1 MPAQAGHA
9 GRIRR
14 LVSLCRCRSSWASG
28 FIPLKPFGRTLPRR
42 RRVRLLLCRCIARP
56 GY

>member
-28 FIPLKPFGRTLPRR
+28 FIPLKPLGRTLPRR